1 MKWPAGRSGYA
12 RAGLKQTRDRGKMR
26 ANAIVLAILALKGT
40 YALVTPRTRIV
51 PRSLLAL
58 QLSPNRKVV
67 SLNGVADRPD
77 IQRAMVRLG
86 EMRTIWPLTFQQSI
100 I

>member
-1 MKWPAGRSGYA
+1 
-12 RAGLKQTRDRGKMR
+12 
-26 ANAIVLAILALKGT
+26 
-40 YALVTPRTRIV
+40 
-51 PRSLLAL
+51 LLAL